1 MRTLAERCLADA
13 PAGDRSRGFDYHLR
27 GRVRLGRPDSM
38 GVQARVRGTVV
49 YGVELDWRD
58 AANGVLETACECPR
72 FADYGSCKH
81 VWAVILAADGAGLA
95 GRVPGHGPLRAVPLA
110 QSAERFDEDD
120 ERFDGDDA
128 LLDDAPLDDDGELAA
143 GRRERETSGLPGPRL
158 ASKPSQWRRHLSALR
173 QAAEQRS
180 RPAPLP
186 ATDREVLY
194 VVDLAATRARG
205 QVVVGFYQRRR
216 KRSGEWG
223 KLKPLPVDSHLLG
236 ELPAGDDRSLLEL
249 LRAVPYLPWS
259 GNISIADRVSA
270 GTVLPGLYEHLLPRL
285 AATGRLLLYAGGGAP
300 IDLTHTCRWDDG
312 EPWRLRLV
320 ADRDAPDG
328 SLRLRAE
335 IQRGERTVPLAEP
348 LLLTASG
355 LVFFPGTIARL
366 STDVDFGWILLLRE
380 HRELVVPAGEED
392 EALAELWSL
401 AAVPPITGIEGL
413 QLREER
419 HPLRPRLTL
428 RRVED
433 LGGQLA
439 ADIAFTYDSLQ
450 VSADDRRPTLV
461 DAAARRVLIRD
472 ARGEREALALLATLP
487 FASVPAWPEPAYP
500 WRSQPRT
507 DPPTRRADRY
517 LPERHLPEVVDRLLA
532 AGWTVEADGAPVRR
546 ASTLRFSVS
555 SGIDWLD
562 LAVAA
567 DFDGLAATPRELR
580 AALARRER
588 FVTLGDG
595 TRGVLPQAWLD
606 RYGSLAKLAGEADG
620 DGLRFA
626 PTQALLLDAL
636 LADAPQVDV
645 DAAFASLR
653 ERLLAGARIAPGE
666 EPPGFRGELR
676 GYQRSGLGWLHFL
689 AGVGFGGCLADD
701 MGLGKTVQ
709 VLAMLQGR
717 RVAAAAGNGAA
728 LERRPSLVVAPK
740 SVVYNWLD
748 EAARFAPQ
756 LRTLEYSGGDR
767 AALRRRFAEHDLVV
781 ATYGMVRRD
790 AAHLRSIPF
799 DYAIFDE
806 AQAVKNPTTQ
816 SHKACRLLQARHRL
830 ALSGT
835 PVENHLG
842 ELWALLE
849 LLNPGL
855 LGRMSASRTGA
866 RGGEL
871 SDSELGAIGR
881 AVRPFL
887 LRRTKEEVLAELPP
901 KTEQTLVCTLEG
913 AQRRLYDE
921 LRRHY
926 QQALTKQVAEVGLG
940 RSKILVLEALLRLRQ
955 AACHPGLVLAE
966 RAGEPSAKLETLCA
980 QLAELRAEGHKAIV
994 FSQFTKLLGLLRPRL
1009 AEAGIACEYL
1019 DGRTVDRKARVERF
1033 QQDPDCPVFLV
1044 SLKAGGLG
1052 LNLTAAGY
1060 VFLLDPWWNPAVEAQ
1075 AVDRAHRIGQQR
1087 PVFAYRLIARDTVE
1101 EKIVELQ
1108 RRKRRV
1114 ADAILAADA
1123 SVMEALT
1130 VEDLDLLL
1138 S

>member
-1 MRTLAERCLADA
+1 MRTLAERCLADV
-13 PAGDRSRGFDYHLR
+13 PSGDRSRGFDYHLR

-38 GVQARVRGTVV
+38 GVQARVRGTLE

-81 VWAVILAADGAGLA
+81 VWAVVLAADAAGLA

-110 QSAERFDEDD
+110 QSDERFDEDD
-120 ERFDGDDA
+120 ERFEGDDGFVDDA
-128 LLDDAPLDDDGELAA
+128 LADDGGELAA

-158 ASKPSQWRRHLSALR
+158 ASKPSQWRRHFSALR

-180 RPAPLP
+180 RPDPL
-186 ATDREVLY
+186 AAADREVLY
-194 VVDLAATRARG
+194 VVDLAATKARG

-223 KLKPLPVDSHLLG
+223 KLKPLQVDSHLLG

-249 LRAVPYLPWS
+249 LRAVPYLPWYGS
-259 GNISIADRVSA
+259 SAIPDRISAA
-270 GTVLPGLYEHLLPRL
+270 TVLPGLYEHLLPRL
-285 AATGRLLLYAGGGAP
+285 AATGRLLLHAGGGAP

-335 IQRGERTVPLAEP
+335 IHRGERTVPLAEP

-355 LVFFPGTIARL
+355 LVFFPGAIARL

-380 HRELVVPAGEED
+380 HRELVVPAAEED

-401 AAVPPITGIEGL
+401 ASVPSITGVEGL
-413 QLREER
+413 QFREER

-433 LGGQLA
+433 PGGPLA
-439 ADIAFTYDSLQ
+439 ADIAFTYDTLQ

-461 DAAARRVLIRD
+461 DAAARRVLVRD
-472 ARGEREALALLATLP
+472 ARGESEALALLGTLP
-487 FASVPAWPEPAYP
+487 FAPVPGWPEPVFP
-500 WRSQPRT
+500 WRSPPRA
-507 DPPTRRADRY
+507 DPPARRADRY

-567 DFDGLAATPRELR
+567 DFDGLAATPRELL

-666 EPPGFRGELR
+666 EPPGFHGELR
-676 GYQRSGLGWLHFL
+676 GYQRSGLGWLGFL
-689 AGVGFGGCLADD
+689 ADVGFGGCLADD

-717 RVAAAAGNGAA
+717 RAAAAAGNGAA
-728 LERRPSLVVAPK
+728 PERRPSLVVAPK

-748 EAARFAPQ
+748 EATRFAPD

-767 AALRRRFAEHDLVV
+767 AELRRRFAEHDLVV

-926 QQALTKQVAEVGLG
+926 QQALAKQVAEVGLG

-1130 VEDLDLLL
+1130 VDDLDLLL